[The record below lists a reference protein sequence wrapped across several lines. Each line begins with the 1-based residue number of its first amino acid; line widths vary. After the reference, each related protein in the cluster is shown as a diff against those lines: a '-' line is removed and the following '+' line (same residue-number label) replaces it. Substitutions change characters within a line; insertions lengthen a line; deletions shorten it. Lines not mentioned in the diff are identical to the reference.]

1 MRRALQARWAWLMP
15 RLAIVYVTLLVA
27 SHATRAFQSNDVLP
41 SAGESSVVVSAIDG
55 DRTLGRQIRLAY
67 WDVPSQAGP
76 GAPLVVLLHGS
87 PGDGRDMLS
96 LAPAL
101 ARSYRV
107 IAPDLPG
114 FGTST
119 HDVPDYSFRAHARY
133 LRELLD
139 ALGVERAH
147 LVAFSMGGG
156 VALSLAD
163 LAPER
168 ISSITMLSAIGVQEM
183 ELLGDYRLNHA
194 LHALQLGVLWSI
206 REATPHFGLFDRMV
220 LGVEYARNFYDSDQR
235 PLRGALERYA
245 GPMLIVHGER
255 DPLVPVQAATEHC
268 RIVPQSERQLV
279 DNDHF
284 MVFTNGELPA
294 SLAREFFERVD
305 AGGVATRA
313 TADPARVAASERPY
327 DPHSAPQAMGVAA
340 VVLVALLA
348 AATLVSEDLTCIG
361 AGVMAANGRI
371 GFGLAAFACLL
382 GIFVGD
388 VLLFLAGRYLGRPA
402 LGRAPLRWVL
412 READVERCSRWFNRR
427 GAAAIFV
434 SRFVPGAR
442 LPTYF
447 AAGLL
452 DTSIWWFSLYFLIAA
467 AVWTPALVGVAMLF
481 GSEVVSSAVLGSGVL
496 TAAVVAI
503 VLGYVLL
510 RLALR
515 LATWRGRRLLVGRW
529 RRLVWWE
536 FWPPW
541 AFYPP
546 VLVYVAYLMVRYRG
560 LTVFAAANPAIPD
573 GGFVGESKA
582 DILDGLSRGSDA
594 VARYVCLSA
603 ALDGDA
609 RVSRAR
615 AFMRDAGI
623 SLPVVVKPD
632 VGQRGDGV
640 VVARSDAAFESAVRG
655 MASDV
660 IVQEYVAGVEFGVFY
675 YRRPGERSGRIFSI
689 TDKQFPSVVGD
700 GRRTLE
706 ELILADERAVCMAST
721 YGRLHA
727 DALWEVPDA
736 GELVQLVELGTHC
749 RGAVFLDGDWAKTDA
764 LEAAID
770 EVARDF
776 EGFHFG
782 RFDIRAASAEAFVQ
796 GRGFKVVELNGVTS
810 EATNIYDPTNGLVDA
825 YRVLFAQWR
834 LAFEIGAENRRRGH
848 APIGSRAL
856 VGRIL
861 TFWLGRTPAR
871 APHSATAERIEMVDL
886 ADRVMVPAPLDRI
899 DSDSKL
905 R

>member
-1 MRRALQARWAWLMP
+1 MRRALQARWVWLVP
-15 RLAIVYVTLLVA
+15 RLAVIYVALLVA
-27 SHATRAFQSNDVLP
+27 SHAARAFQSNDVLP
-41 SAGESSVVVSAIDG
+41 PAGESSVVVSAVDG
-55 DRTLGRQIRLAY
+55 DQTLDRRIRLAY
-67 WDVPSQAGP
+67 WDVSSQAGP
-76 GAPLVVLLHGS
+76 DAPVVVLLHGS

-101 ARSYRV
+101 ARTYRV

-119 HDVPDYSFRAHARY
+119 HDVPDYSFRAHSRY

-156 VALSLAD
+156 VALSLAE

-168 ISSITMLSAIGVQEM
+168 IASITMLSAIGVQEM

-194 LHALQLGVLWSI
+194 LHALQLGALWLI

-235 PLRGALERYA
+235 PLREALRGYG

-255 DPLVPVQAATEHC
+255 DPLVPVEAAIEHH
-268 RIVPQSERQLV
+268 RIVPQSELQLL

-294 SLAREFFERVD
+294 SRAREFFERVD
-305 AGGVATRA
+305 AGAVATRA
-313 TADPARVAASERPY
+313 TAGPERIAASERPF
-327 DPHSAPQAMGVAA
+327 DPKTAPRAMGVAA
-340 VVLVALLA
+340 LVLVALLA

-388 VLLFLAGRYLGRPA
+388 LLLFLAGRHLGRPA

-452 DTSIWWFSLYFLIAA
+452 DTNVWWFSLYFLIAA

-503 VLGYVLL
+503 GLGYVLL
-510 RLALR
+510 RMALR

-529 RRLVWWE
+529 RRLVQWE

-546 VLVYVAYLMVRYRG
+546 VLVYVAYLMVRHRG

-582 DILDGLSRGSDA
+582 DILDGLAHGSDA
-594 VARYVCLSA
+594 VARYVRVSG

-609 RVSRAR
+609 RVARAR
-615 AFMRDAGI
+615 AFMRDTGLA
-623 SLPVVVKPD
+623 LPVVVKPD
-632 VGQRGDGV
+632 VGQRGEGV
-640 VVARSDAAFESAVRG
+640 VVARTDASFESAVRE
-655 MASDV
+655 MAGDA

-675 YRRPGERSGRIFSI
+675 YRRPGERAGRIFSI
-689 TDKQFPSVVGD
+689 TDKQFPAVVGD

-706 ELILADERAVCMAST
+706 ELILDDDRAVCMAST
-721 YGRLHA
+721 YSSLHA
-727 DALWEVPDA
+727 DELWEVPA
-736 GELVQLVELGTHC
+736 SGERVQLVELGTHC
-749 RGAVFLDGDWAKTDA
+749 RGAVFLDGGWAKTDA
-764 LEAAID
+764 LEAAVD
-770 EVARDF
+770 EIARDF
-776 EGFHFG
+776 DKFHFG
-782 RFDIRAASAEAFVQ
+782 RFDIRATSAEEFVR

-810 EATNIYDPTNGLVDA
+810 EATNIYDPTNGLFDA

-834 LAFEIGAENRRRGH
+834 LAFEIGAENRRLGY
-848 APIGSRAL
+848 APIRAREL
-856 VGRIL
+856 VRRIL
-861 TFWLGRTPAR
+861 GFWLGRAPAPAR
-871 APHSATAERIEMVDL
+871 VDHRAAGEPDAVTTAPGSGSSCVRHTSQSGER
-886 ADRVMVPAPLDRI
+886 
-899 DSDSKL
+899 
-905 R
+905 